1 MESLRSFGNKIM
13 SVLPSVVAVIFI
25 FIIGWLIAKI
35 ISYSVSKILRV
46 GKFDAAAE
54 KINAGKYLS
63 KVNINLA
70 PSAIVGKFVYWIILL
85 FVFITA
91 SETLG
96 WTAVSTEISKL
107 IGFLPR
113 LFVAIIILILGLYVA
128 GFIRDVIKG
137 ITSSLSLSSG
147 KFISNIVFYFLAVT
161 ISLTALKQAGI
172 DTSIITSNMFL
183 ILGAV
188 LASASIS
195 YGFASR
201 DVLSNILAG
210 FYSRNTF
217 TKDMVIEVNGLS
229 GTVTGATN
237 VGLTIREDNGDI
249 TVIPMSTLIKHNVRI
264 KNTKAS

>member
-1 MESLRSFGNKIM
+1 MESLRSFGNKFM
-13 SVLPSVVAVIFI
+13 SVLPSIIAVIFI

-35 ISYSVSKILRV
+35 VSYSVTKIL
-46 GKFDAAAE
+46 KAAQFDSAANKLDA
-54 KINAGKYLS
+54 NKYLT

-70 PSAIVGKFVYWIILL
+70 PSDIVGRFVYWIILL

-96 WTAVSTEISKL
+96 WNAVSTEISKI

-113 LFVAIIILILGLYVA
+113 FFVAIIILILGLYIA
-128 GFIRDVIKG
+128 GFIRDMITG

-147 KFISNIVFYFLAVT
+147 KFISNSVFYFLVIT
-161 ISLTALKQAGI
+161 ISLTALTQAGI
-172 DTSIITSNMFL
+172 NTSIITSNMFL

-195 YGFASR
+195 YGYASR

-217 TKDMVIEVNGLS
+217 TKGMMIEVDGIS
-229 GTVTGATN
+229 GKVTGSTN
-237 VGLTIREDNGDI
+237 VGLTVKEDNGDI

-264 KNTKAS
+264 KNTQ